1 MLTLHAVRY
10 RLASDS
16 LNSMELVQR
25 LLPQI
30 EASQPTLHAFT
41 VVLAESA
48 LAATWPWNV
57 LGWPAIT
64 VPAGFSSEGLPVG
77 VQLLGPPN
85 REPLLVSLACQLTA
99 LTGYTGANRP
109 ASANNRHPSHGL
121 A

>member
-48 LAATWPWNV
+48 LAATWP
-57 LGWPAIT
+57 
-64 VPAGFSSEGLPVG
+64 
-77 VQLLGPPN
+77 
-85 REPLLVSLACQLTA
+85 
-99 LTGYTGANRP
+99 
-109 ASANNRHPSHGL
+109 
-121 A
+121 